1 MDLAREASAHASK
14 VMTARYELLQVDE
27 WKTAGELAP

>member
-14 VMTARYELLQVDE
+14 VMTVRHGLAQADE